1 MKKVILLMIV
11 LCFMVTGCG
20 NTTNEEMNEMIAVS
34 EVKEI
39 IDNYGDYSNLYIV
52 DVREKDEY
60 ESGHLE
66 NAINIPLSVLEA
78 IDLDKDARIIVYCQ
92 SGGRSSNARSILEDL
107 GYTDV
112 VDMGGINDWPYE
124 IIENLK

>member
-1 MKKVILLMIV
+1 MKKVILLMMIV

-20 NTTNEEMNEMIAVS
+20 NTTDEEMNEVIAVS
-34 EVKEI
+34 EVKKI
-39 IDNYGDYSNLYIV
+39 IDNYDDYSNLYIV

-66 NAINIPLSVLEA
+66 KAINIPLSILET
-78 IDLDKDARIIVYCQ
+78 IDLDKDAKIIVYCQ
-92 SGGRSSNARSILEDL
+92 SGRRSSNAKSILEDL

-124 IIENLK
+124 IIEN

>member
-92 SGGRSSNARSILEDL
+92 SGGRSSNARSILENL

-124 IIENLK
+124 IIEN

>member
-124 IIENLK
+124 IIEN